1 MSTERSCS
9 LPRTVF
15 PLAGLALLAFLGN
28 VFGLNLLPGVDF
40 LFGSIFVLLA
50 AWRFGPLAG
59 ALAAL
64 VSSAY
69 TIVLWGHPWA
79 LINYVAEALAVGFGR
94 RYLNNLFLLDFLY
107 WITFGNMQLFLLWKG
122 LYGMDWEGV
131 FFLVLKCDVNS
142 LFNALTAFL
151 VVTILPFRAFPG
163 PKHAPDRPPLEHLL
177 LCGMLCLAIVPLLAV
192 MLHGTLHLDDDIES
206 ATERRRSE
214 ALRLV
219 QRRMAQ
225 WKTPLVRALPFIAHV
240 ASEGHLSAQENPFAG
255 TSILEVYLV
264 SRNGTTA
271 RSFLDDTEAPP
282 ERLLPSPVL
291 EHLQR
296 SRAGAAP
303 EDVAFLLC
311 PLGKETC
318 RAFVVATTGDS
329 FVVLATDPTPAFD
342 DLAEQ
347 LRTLG
352 VQALLVDDN
361 TGAVRPLSLFPEHLL
376 SRLDEF
382 RDSAGPFPLRIK
394 PRSDRRGSIPLVH
407 LWMRTI
413 LVDRVV
419 YEEMPGW
426 TMLVASPLDAS
437 GGALFGNYIRTMF
450 LMLSMAFA
458 SIIVSFVLSRL
469 LVRPVLRLATLTEK
483 LSPEHAVEDWPR
495 GVSAET
501 EHLATNVRRMHTSLT
516 TQFAQL
522 RELNQNLDGA
532 VRERTAE
539 LEETNRALEEEI
551 AERTRVEELL
561 RISLQDKEVLLREVH
576 HRVKNNLQVIS
587 SLLSL
592 QAQRAALPE
601 LAEQLREGQS
611 RVRTMAL
618 VHDLL
623 YRTSEFATVDM
634 KIYLE
639 QLVRYFGEVSLPR
652 DTEVTI
658 VTSVDATALSVDK
671 AIPCGLVAGE
681 LLMNACKHGF
691 SGTKKGTITVSLRS
705 AKAEATLSVSN
716 DGAPLR
722 EDYAGGA
729 TGLGMTIVEAL
740 VRQLDG
746 TLRVRTAT
754 PVVFEIRFP
763 L

>member
-107 WITFGNMQLFLLWKG
+107 WITFGNMQLLLLWKG
-122 LYGMDWEGV
+122 LYGMNWEGA

-142 LFNALTAFL
+142 LFNALMAFL
-151 VVTILPFRAFPG
+151 VVTILRLRSFPG

-177 LCGMLCLAIVPLLAV
+177 LCGMLFLAIVPLLTV
-192 MLHGTLHLDDDIES
+192 MLHGTLHLSDDIES
-206 ATERRRSE
+206 AAERRRSE

-225 WKTPLVRALPFIAHV
+225 WNIPLVRALPFIAHV
-240 ASEGHLSAQENPFAG
+240 ASEGHLSAQANPFAG
-255 TSILEVYLV
+255 ISILEIYLV
-264 SRNGTTA
+264 SQNATTV
-271 RSFLDDTEAPP
+271 RSFLGDTEAPP
-282 ERLLPSPVL
+282 EKLLPSPVL
-291 EHLQR
+291 EYLQR
-296 SRAGAAP
+296 FRTGAVP

-311 PLGKETC
+311 PLEQETF
-318 RAFVVATTGDS
+318 RAFVVAKTGES
-329 FVVLATDPTPAFD
+329 FVVLATDPTPLFD

-361 TGAVRPLSLFPEHLL
+361 TGAVRPLPVFPEHLL

-382 RDSAGPFPLRIK
+382 CDNAGPFPLRIK
-394 PRSDRRGSIPLVH
+394 PNSDRRGSVPLVY

-450 LMLSMAFA
+450 LMLSMACA

-469 LVRPVLRLATLTEK
+469 LVRPILGLATLTER
-483 LSPEHAVEDWPR
+483 LSPEHSVEDWPR
-495 GVSAET
+495 GGSAEM
-501 EHLATNVRRMHTSLT
+501 ERLVTNVRRMHTSLT
-516 TQFAQL
+516 AQFAEL

-592 QAQRAALPE
+592 QAQQALPE
-601 LAEQLREGQS
+601 LAEQLRKAQS

-623 YRTSEFATVDM
+623 YRTSEFAVVDM
-634 KIYLE
+634 KTYLE
-639 QLVRYFGEVSLPR
+639 QLVRYFGEVSLPH
-652 DTEVTI
+652 DAEVTM
-658 VTSVDATALSVDK
+658 VTSVDATTLSVDK

-705 AKAEATLSVSN
+705 AEEEATLSVSN

-722 EDYAGGA
+722 EEYATGG

-746 TLRVRTAT
+746 TLRVRTE
-754 PVVFEIRFP
+754 PLVVFEIHFP